1 MVTKSIMVYWSQKV
15 SNARKI
21 ASRYIKIIKIPAISD
36 WMSKQKHYSRIESKL
51 KAYMFLKLKLI
62 KKMAFIKTVL
72 K

>member
-1 MVTKSIMVYWSQKV
+1 MVHWSQKV

-21 ASRYIKIIKIPAISD
+21 ASRYIKIIKNPAISH
-36 WMSKQKHYSRIESKL
+36 WISKQKHYSRIENKL